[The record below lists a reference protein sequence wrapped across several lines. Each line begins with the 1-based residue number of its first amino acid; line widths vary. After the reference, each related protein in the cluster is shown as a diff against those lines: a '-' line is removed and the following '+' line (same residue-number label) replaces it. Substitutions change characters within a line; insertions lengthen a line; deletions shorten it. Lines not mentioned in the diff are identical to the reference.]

1 MPNTKS
7 LPRLERKAAKRKIRR
22 GDKELYRG
30 LTQKQRREFRESK
43 NGIKLFVAEKGAEII
58 FLPHASSL
66 VEETASTKKARWLR
80 YVPARAY
87 DNTVYVAICN
97 QVGDNGAGRRF
108 AGVTF
113 ICNPLGE
120 VIAEAHSSTE
130 EEMVIADLKAAE
142 LTQARSVAE
151 HFFRHFRR
159 PELYQHPN
167 STGV

>member
-1 MPNTKS
+1 VSTI
-7 LPRLERKAAKRKIRR
+7 L
-22 GDKELYRG
+22 
-30 LTQKQRREFRESK
+30 
-43 NGIKLFVAEKGAEII
+43 AEKGAEII